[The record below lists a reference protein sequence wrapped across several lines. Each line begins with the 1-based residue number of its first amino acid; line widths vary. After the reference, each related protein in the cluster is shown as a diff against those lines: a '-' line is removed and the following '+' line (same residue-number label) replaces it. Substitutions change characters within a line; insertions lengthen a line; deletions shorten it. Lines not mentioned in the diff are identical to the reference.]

1 MYTVEFESDASVVT
15 TLDQSELHEDV
26 EMIYTDGGVVYI
38 RQYEPITES
47 YNLIYMSHQQW
58 YDLLAGYRSPE
69 GSYYLTNKKKGD
81 KADGY
86 RG

>member
-58 YDLLAGYRSPE
+58 HDLLAGYRSPE